1 MELRHLRYFIAVAE
15 ELNFSRAAQRL
26 HVSQPP
32 LSRQIQDLEAELGV
46 KLLERD
52 RQGVQLTRVGKSVLA
67 KARRLVEHAELLG
80 TDARQLAQ
88 QSQRE
93 LQVGYAPAPSSAIIA
108 LILRRYHELAP
119 AAPLTLHDLSL
130 NEILVGLKT
139 RKLDLGLSLRP
150 KAGEMRGLKFEPLRR
165 YSVGIICA
173 RSSSWAAL
181 KSMGPADLP
190 MKKLVG
196 YRAVD
201 FPEYHS
207 WVAGILGVNKS
218 RVHFVRQCD
227 GVLSIIATVESGA
240 GPAVVGEFTKS
251 LAADRVRYVPFVSK
265 AAYMDVGL
273 LYRRGG
279 LHENLKK
286 LIAASLESR
295 TKPLPS

>member
-1 MELRHLRYFIAVAE
+1 
-15 ELNFSRAAQRL
+15 
-26 HVSQPP
+26 
-32 LSRQIQDLEAELGV
+32 
-46 KLLERD
+46 
-52 RQGVQLTRVGKSVLA
+52 
-67 KARRLVEHAELLG
+67 
-80 TDARQLAQ
+80 
-88 QSQRE
+88 
-93 LQVGYAPAPSSAIIA
+93 
-108 LILRRYHELAP
+108 
-119 AAPLTLHDLSL
+119 
-130 NEILVGLKT
+130 
-139 RKLDLGLSLRP
+139 
-150 KAGEMRGLKFEPLRR
+150 MRGLKFEPLRR